1 MELEGRP
8 LVLNLAPPSRDR
20 GAPAGSGAILPPG
33 VRGVRN
39 VGFVVAVEGIA
50 DPAGGVAQGLG
61 HLGDGVARGA
71 VHLGC
76 RGPKAKPYGVP
87 AGAFH
92 GVFAFPVQGVQ
103 VVRVMPQLEFQLGAA
118 LVFGQVRAPS

>member
-1 MELEGRP
+1 MGLEEGLP
-8 LVLNLAPPSRDR
+8 EGLLQLWGEQGGLAWVVV
-20 GAPAGSGAILPPG
+20 PG
-33 VRGVRN
+33 IGH
-39 VGFVVAVEGIA
+39 GLALVVAVEGIA

-76 RGPKAKPYGVP
+76 RGPKAEPDGVP

-103 VVRVMPQLEFQLGAA
+103 VVRVMPQLEFQPGAA
-118 LVFGQVRAPS
+118 LVFGQVHAPS